1 MKRNPKTFDLGF
13 ESRVPNLRNQDPGLE
28 IKDME
33 SSIED
38 PEPINQTQDLN
49 L

>member
-13 ESRVPNLRNQDPGLE
+13 ESHVQKLRNQDLGLE

-33 SSIED
+33 SSTED
-38 PEPINQTQDLN
+38 PKPINQTQYLN